1 MRYSGDAYFDARE
14 MMDLKLLSTLG
25 LTQGDIEAIQ
35 NVEGVEKVE
44 PGYMIDV
51 LSVMGD
57 NERVVHMESLPET
70 MNRVDVAEGRLPEKA
85 GECIVDRDM
94 AAAYDIKVG
103 DTLPVHSGNDKELSD
118 TLAVDTFTVVGT
130 CSSPLYISFDRGSTN
145 IGSGEVDMFVY
156 VTDES
161 FSQEVYSQAWVTVA
175 GAKAETAFTEAYTDT
190 VDAVKE
196 KIEDITDERCD
207 LRYAEIMDEAN
218 EEVLEAESELA
229 EAKAEAESELAD
241 AEAELKDGEA
251 KLADGKAELAASEQD
266 LRDAKDQLYASR
278 DTLDSGW
285 SQYHEG
291 VAQAEDGKNQLAAAE
306 AALSENEAKLT
317 EGEGQLDGSRSRPGG
332 K

>member
-1 MRYSGDAYFDARE
+1 MEIRTSLNRFLSIFFIVALGVAFFSGIRASEPDMRYSGDAYFDARE

-241 AEAELKDGEA
+241 AEAE
-251 KLADGKAELAASEQD
+251 
-266 LRDAKDQLYASR
+266 
-278 DTLDSGW
+278 
-285 SQYHEG
+285 
-291 VAQAEDGKNQLAAAE
+291 
-306 AALSENEAKLT
+306 
-317 EGEGQLDGSRSRPGG
+317 
-332 K
+332 

>member
-1 MRYSGDAYFDARE
+1 MEIRTSLNRFLSIFIIVALGVAFFSGIRASEPDMRYSGDAYFDARE

-207 LRYAEIMDEAN
+207 LRYAEIMDCLLYTSDA
-218 EEVLEAESELA
+218 
-229 EAKAEAESELAD
+229 AD
-241 AEAELKDGEA
+241 E
-251 KLADGKAELAASEQD
+251 
-266 LRDAKDQLYASR
+266 
-278 DTLDSGW
+278 
-285 SQYHEG
+285 
-291 VAQAEDGKNQLAAAE
+291 
-306 AALSENEAKLT
+306 
-317 EGEGQLDGSRSRPGG
+317 
-332 K
+332 

>member
-70 MNRVDVAEGRLPEKA
+70 MNRVDVAEGRLPEKS

-218 EEVLEAESELA
+218 EEVL
-229 EAKAEAESELAD
+229 
-241 AEAELKDGEA
+241 
-251 KLADGKAELAASEQD
+251 
-266 LRDAKDQLYASR
+266 
-278 DTLDSGW
+278 
-285 SQYHEG
+285 
-291 VAQAEDGKNQLAAAE
+291 
-306 AALSENEAKLT
+306 
-317 EGEGQLDGSRSRPGG
+317 
-332 K
+332 

>member
-1 MRYSGDAYFDARE
+1 MMKDFRMEIRTSLNRFLSIFFIVALGVAFFSGIRASEPDMRYSGDAYFDARE

-266 LRDAKDQLYASR
+266 LRDA
-278 DTLDSGW
+278 
-285 SQYHEG
+285 
-291 VAQAEDGKNQLAAAE
+291 
-306 AALSENEAKLT
+306 
-317 EGEGQLDGSRSRPGG
+317 
-332 K
+332 